1 MDVKKLLQLSTD
13 LICTVNHHDCFVE
26 VSNAAYSLL
35 GYLPK
40 EMEGRNYREFI
51 YPGDL
56 PLAEQEVDV
65 IKYDQNTQVQIRYI
79 HKNGSLVPM
88 FWSVNWDPE
97 GQLMY
102 CIARCGDITQQ
113 TEAMRISLEESN
125 QRYQYVTQA
134 TSDAI
139 WDWDIV
145 NHTLYWG
152 EGFETIFG
160 YNPTNLPPGVDSWTK
175 HIHPDDLDY
184 ILKSLDTI
192 CKSNKT
198 NWKEEYR
205 YQKSDGTY
213 ADVVDRGFVIRD
225 KAGIA
230 IRMVGA
236 MHDISERKKTLHEM
250 NQVTADL
257 FKRNRE
263 LHEFGYFVSH
273 HLRSPVANIKGIAML
288 LETESDTPDT
298 LKLYLDKLH
307 SSVARLD
314 ETIIDLGKILN
325 SKNSNA
331 DLNLEPLNLAEIIE
345 AVKTDLEEMIV
356 QSQTKIQLSG
366 GNYLIGSNKVYI
378 HSIFYNL
385 IANSIK
391 FKQDY
396 PVRINIDLTYEN
408 QKIVIT
414 YEDNGSGIDLLRY
427 GADIFKP
434 FRKFHSTINGK
445 GLGLFLVR
453 RYIEALDGNIE
464 IKSEPNQG
472 VYYTITLPQLL

>member
-13 LICTVNHHDCFVE
+13 LICTVNHYDYFVE
-26 VSNAAYSLL
+26 VSDAAFALL
-35 GYLPK
+35 GYLPE
-40 EMEGRNYREFI
+40 EMEGRNYRDFI
-51 YPGDL
+51 YPADL
-56 PLAEQEVDV
+56 PLAEQEVDT
-65 IKYDQNTQVQIRYI
+65 IKSDQNTQVQIRYI
-79 HKNGSLVPM
+79 HKNGDVVPM

-102 CIARCGDITQQ
+102 CIARCGNITRQ
-113 TEAMRISLEESN
+113 TESMRTSLEESN

-139 WDWDIV
+139 WDWDII

-160 YNPTNLPPGVDSWTK
+160 YNPTHLPEGVDSWTQ
-175 HIHPDDLDY
+175 HIHPEDMDY
-184 ILKSLDTI
+184 VMKSIDSI
-192 CKSNKT
+192 CESDKT

-205 YQKSDGTY
+205 YQKFDGTY

-225 KAGIA
+225 HNGKA

-236 MHDISERKKTLHEM
+236 MHDISERRRALHEM

-273 HLRSPVANIKGIAML
+273 HLRAPVANIKGIAML
-288 LETESDTPDT
+288 LETESDTPDI
-298 LKLYLDKLH
+298 LKLYLNKLH
-307 SSVARLD
+307 SSVATLD
-314 ETIIDLGKILN
+314 ETIIDLSKILN

-345 AVKTDLEEMIV
+345 AVKTDLDEMII
-356 QSQTKIQLSG
+356 QSHTNIKLSG

-391 FKQDY
+391 FRQDH
-396 PVRINIDLTYEN
+396 PVLINIKLVYTN
-408 QKIVIT
+408 QKLVIT
-414 YEDNGSGIDLLRY
+414 YTDNGSGIDLQRH
-427 GADIFKP
+427 GEDIFKP
-434 FRKFHSTINGK
+434 FRKFHSNINGK
-445 GLGLFLVR
+445 GMGLFLVR
-453 RYIEALDGNIE
+453 RYIEALDGTIE

-472 VYYTITLPQLL
+472 VSYTITLPQLL